1 MNFFLK
7 SSTPLIF
14 FVLILPMIV
23 NAMIPMENMSS
34 FLVILFGAIEMIVLL
49 TWFYAIGS
57 AFYNKLR
64 DKGKL
69 NFRIFQISAITPI
82 LALLVGGLIRDSLKN
97 NPSVILI
104 ISLLALFAIF
114 YCINFAAKV
123 IAIFER
129 NQSVGFADYA
139 DNFFLLWFFPIG
151 VWFIQPKIQKLLK

>member
-7 SSTPLIF
+7 SNAPLIF
-14 FVLILPMIV
+14 FVLILPMII
-23 NAMIPMENMSS
+23 NAMIPMENMST
-34 FLVILFGAIEMIVLL
+34 FLVILFGSIEMILL
-49 TWFYAIGS
+49 LVWFYAIGN

-69 NFRIFQISAITPI
+69 NYRFFQINAITPI
-82 LALLVGGLIRDSLKN
+82 LALLVGGLIRDSLRS
-97 NPSVILI
+97 NPSILFI
-104 ISLLALFAIF
+104 FSLIALFAIF

-123 IAIFER
+123 IAMFER

-139 DNFFLLWFFPIG
+139 GNFFLMWFFPIG